1 MYNLLHIIY
10 GKRLIRHGLFIVTV
24 ISTALPAEQGYAD
37 YTVTLQPTLPERIVF
52 SLDLPAGHEKL
63 LETRSQPAEARNP
76 RCGSDYLKSNAAGQW
91 IAPASCQRVEWEIN
105 FKPYPD
111 RNIGS
116 FLGRHSVAFPHWWS
130 IMEQTALLRPA
141 GDKKSSEITIRQSG
155 HKNIKSY
162 VPSTGDASD
171 FYVLGDTQETTQII
185 DGTHIRYVSDDLKTA
200 RQRGMLEMHSEA
212 YHFLHGLFADISAV
226 PHAKELLVII
236 AGNSKP
242 DGINGSGAARSLVF
256 DYPHDTNQRDAFLLM
271 TVAHEQFHQL
281 RVLYSESKG
290 HSFLTSTQHYMW
302 IEEGLAEY
310 YGLKTVAHSQWPEEE
325 KTKVRNTFIDT
336 TRPVDTGLKELNR
349 KFRQGDQSVYPLF
362 YTQGATFFS
371 EIDRLLQ
378 EKSHGK
384 ISLDT
389 YAARLSGT
397 ATGDLNPEI
406 VAQWHE
412 TVGTGIDTLITRYV
426 GNGGNGGN

>member
-1 MYNLLHIIY
+1 MYKLLHIIH
-10 GKRLIRHGLFIVTV
+10 GKRLIRHGSFIVIV
-24 ISTALPAEQGYAD
+24 ISAIFPAARAYAD
-37 YTVTLQPTLPERIVF
+37 YTVTLRPTSPERIVF

-63 LETRSQPAEARNP
+63 LETRSQPTEVKNP

-91 IAPASCQRVEWEIN
+91 IAPASCQRVEWEID

-111 RNIGS
+111 KDIGS
-116 FLGRHSVAFPHWWS
+116 FLGTHSVAFPRWWS
-130 IMEQTALLRPA
+130 IVEQKTLLRPA
-141 GDKKSSEITIRQSG
+141 GDKKSSEITIRQPG
-155 HKNIKSY
+155 HKDIKSY
-162 VPSTGDASD
+162 VPSTDDASD

-185 DGTHIRYVSDDLKTA
+185 DGTHVRYVSDDLKTA
-200 RQRGMLEMHSEA
+200 RQRGMLVMHSEA
-212 YHFLHGLFADISAV
+212 YHFLRGLFADMSAA

-236 AGNSKP
+236 AGNAKP
-242 DGINGSGAARSLVF
+242 KNINGSGEARSFVF
-256 DYPHDTNQRDAFLLM
+256 DYPRNTNQRDAFLLM

-281 RVLYSESKG
+281 RALYSESTG
-290 HSFLTSTQHYMW
+290 HSFRTAAEDYIW

-310 YGLKTVAHSQWPEEE
+310 YGLKTVKSSRWPEVE
-325 KTKVRNTFIDT
+325 KVKVRNAFIDT
-336 TRPVDTGLKELNR
+336 MRPVDTGLKELNR

-397 ATGDLNPEI
+397 AEGDLNPEI
-406 VAQWHE
+406 VAQWRE
-412 TVGTGIDTLITRYV
+412 TAGTGIDTLITRYV
-426 GNGGNGGN
+426 GN